1 MSARLLT
8 AVCALGFALAVPAG
22 AFEAHGRG
30 EQPPPEDLVL
40 YVGQARVLDEPDVR
54 RIAIGNGK
62 VVQATALD
70 ARQVLLIPEAPGQST
85 LHLWSEGRPER
96 QWLITVLPADA
107 ARTAAEVRALFADA
121 PNLRIRPIGDKLAVE
136 GTNLTE
142 EQAARLAEVA
152 RRYPQ
157 VLNLTGKVGFER
169 MIAMDVRMVEIRRDR
184 LENLGVRWSGSAAGP
199 FFGVVGD
206 LKRSQAL
213 TPGGSASGIDG
224 IDVRARVAPM
234 ASMFGLATSIA
245 SVINLLV
252 QRGDATIL
260 AEPSLS
266 CRSGGSARFVAGGEL
281 PIPYASGLGATSVVF
296 KEYGVRFD
304 VSPTANSAGIIAA
317 KIAAEIS
324 AINFDVQVKDIP
336 GLSKRRAETE
346 VNLREHETLVIAGLL
361 SEESTRSIDQVP
373 ALGDLPVLGNL
384 FRSRAFRDR
393 QTELVVFVTPR
404 FVGGADE
411 AAQRQAA
418 AEVAAAREKVEA
430 VRERGERARGASRFV
445 E

>member
-1 MSARLLT
+1 
-8 AVCALGFALAVPAG
+8 
-22 AFEAHGRG
+22 
-30 EQPPPEDLVL
+30 
-40 YVGQARVLDEPDVR
+40 
-54 RIAIGNGK
+54 
-62 VVQATALD
+62 
-70 ARQVLLIPEAPGQST
+70 
-85 LHLWSEGRPER
+85 
-96 QWLITVLPADA
+96 
-107 ARTAAEVRALFADA
+107 
-121 PNLRIRPIGDKLAVE
+121 
-136 GTNLTE
+136 
-142 EQAARLAEVA
+142 
-152 RRYPQ
+152 
-157 VLNLTGKVGFER
+157 
-169 MIAMDVRMVEIRRDR
+169 
-184 LENLGVRWSGSAAGP
+184 
-199 FFGVVGD
+199 
-206 LKRSQAL
+206 
-213 TPGGSASGIDG
+213 
-224 IDVRARVAPM
+224 
-234 ASMFGLATSIA
+234 
-245 SVINLLV
+245 
-252 QRGDATIL
+252 
-260 AEPSLS
+260 
-266 CRSGGSARFVAGGEL
+266 VAGGEL